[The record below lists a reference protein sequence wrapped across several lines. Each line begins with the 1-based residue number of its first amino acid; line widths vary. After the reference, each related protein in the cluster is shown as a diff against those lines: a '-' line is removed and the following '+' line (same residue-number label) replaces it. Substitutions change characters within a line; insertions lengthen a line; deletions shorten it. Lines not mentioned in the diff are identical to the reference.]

1 MLAIFRGRKE
11 IPPAYLMAV
20 LMESFPSELNEMG
33 RPTRPSSESERSQQV
48 SPKQSLLA
56 KSSWIFALI
65 LFSASVVA
73 AQLVERPLITARHA
87 VVTSDEPL
95 ASMAGMRILQE
106 GGNAFDAAVATAV
119 AVGVLD
125 PRMSSIG
132 GNGFATIYV
141 GKTHEVRA
149 LDFYGSAP
157 QRATASLYQ
166 GKDYSHGFLSAPV
179 PSSLKGYEA
188 LHKAYGKLPWAR
200 VLQPA
205 IELAEDGFVIR
216 QGLINDMKE
225 YQKLLQEF
233 PSTTKVLQPNGRWP
247 VAGEIFR
254 QPDLARTL
262 KDIAKNGAD
271 AFYRGPLAAHIA
283 QFYQANGG
291 VLSAEDLAG
300 YQAKWIAP
308 ISTNYRG
315 YIFYTQPPS
324 SSGIAVLEQ
333 LNMLEAYD
341 LRALGHNSS
350 EYLHLIGE
358 VMRLA
363 IADRNRYVGDPDF
376 VKVPVEKLLSKSYAA
391 ERRKLI
397 HLDTTI
403 PIATAGDFDQPDDK
417 HTTHLSVVDDDDN
430 MVALTQTLGDIF
442 GSGVIAADTGVFFSD
457 EMRHLHLDPNDPSRL
472 EPGKRSRSNQSP
484 IIVLK
489 DGKPFMT
496 IGTPGSNGIWQR
508 IVQVIANVIDFGM
521 DVQTAITAPRMI
533 YGGRA
538 ETGTEF
544 RPVFKVEDRVP
555 LATLDALRSKGYEVI
570 SVKDDD
576 GRVNGIVID
585 PATGFRL
592 GGADPREMGYALGW

>member
-1 MLAIFRGRKE
+1 MGARLA
-11 IPPAYLMAV
+11 
-20 LMESFPSELNEMG
+20 
-33 RPTRPSSESERSQQV
+33 QV
-48 SPKQSLLA
+48 QNQKGASKVSVRQLFLA
-56 KSSWIFALI
+56 KIFALVTWI
-65 LFSASVVA
+65 LFAASVVD

-132 GNGFATIYV
+132 GNGFATTYV

-149 LDFYGSAP
+149 LNFYGSAP

-179 PSSLKGYEA
+179 PSCLKGYEA
-188 LHKAYGKLPWAR
+188 LHKAYGKLAWAR

-205 IELAEDGFVIR
+205 IELAEEGFVIR

-225 YQKLLQEF
+225 YQKVLQEF

-262 KDIAKNGAD
+262 KDIATNGAD
-271 AFYRGPLAAHIA
+271 AFYRGPLAAHMV

-291 VLSAEDLAG
+291 VLGTEDLAG
-300 YQAKWIAP
+300 YQAKWVTP

-315 YIFYTQPPS
+315 YTFYTQPPS
-324 SSGIAVLEQ
+324 SSAIAVLEQ

-341 LRALGHNSS
+341 LKALGHNSP

-358 VMRLA
+358 VIRLA

-376 VKVPVEKLLSKSYAA
+376 VKVPVAKLLSKSYAA

-397 HLDTTI
+397 HLDSTM
-403 PIATAGDFDQPDDK
+403 PMATAGDFDQPGDK
-417 HTTHLSVVDDDDN
+417 HTTHLSVVDGDDN

-442 GSGVIAADTGVFFSD
+442 GSGVITADTGVLFSD

-508 IVQVIANVIDFGM
+508 IVQVIANIIDFGM

-544 RPVFKVEDRVP
+544 KPVFKVEDRIP
-555 LATLDALRSKGYEVI
+555 LATLDALRAKGYEVI

>member
-1 MLAIFRGRKE
+1 VAYKALSLPAMLGFLALTLGSS
-11 IPPAYLMAV
+11 PV
-20 LMESFPSELNEMG
+20 LHG
-33 RPTRPSSESERSQQV
+33 
-48 SPKQSLLA
+48 
-56 KSSWIFALI
+56 
-65 LFSASVVA
+65 
-73 AQLVERPLITARHA
+73 QLVERPLITARHA
-87 VVTSDEPL
+87 IVTSDEPL
-95 ASMAGMRILQE
+95 ASMAGMRILLE

-149 LDFYGSAP
+149 LNFYGTAP
-157 QRATASLYQ
+157 KRATPELYQ

-188 LHKAYGKLPWAR
+188 LHKVYGKLPWAT

-205 IELAEDGFVIR
+205 IELAENGFVLREGI
-216 QGLINDMKE
+216 ISDMK
-225 YQKLLQEF
+225 QHLPQQF
-233 PSTTKVLQPNGRWP
+233 PSTMKVMKPNGRWP
-247 VAGEIFR
+247 VAGEVFR

-262 KDIAKNGAD
+262 KEIAKDGAD
-271 AFYRGPLAAHIA
+271 AFYRGPMAARIA
-283 QFYQANGG
+283 KFYEENGG
-291 VLSAEDLAG
+291 VISTDDLAA
-300 YQAKWIAP
+300 YKAKWVTP
-308 ISTNYRG
+308 ISTTYRG
-315 YIFYTQPPS
+315 YTFYTQPPS
-324 SSGIAVLEQ
+324 SSAIAVLEQ

-341 LRALGHNSS
+341 LKTLGHNSP

-376 VKVPVEKLLSKSYAA
+376 VNVPVEKLLSKSYAA

-397 HLDTTI
+397 HLDSTI
-403 PIATAGDFDQPDDK
+403 PVATAGDAEQPGDK
-417 HTTHLSVVDDDDN
+417 HTTHLSVIDGEDN
-430 MVALTQTLGDIF
+430 MVALTQTLGDWF
-442 GSGVIAADTGVFFSD
+442 GSGVIAADTGVLFSD

-508 IVQVIANVIDFGM
+508 IVQVIVNIVDFGM
-521 DVQTAITAPRMI
+521 DTQSAITAPRMI
-533 YGGRA
+533 YGGQA
-538 ETGTEF
+538 ETGTEIK
-544 RPVFKVEDRVP
+544 PLFKVEDRIP
-555 LATLDALRSKGYEVI
+555 EATMNALRAKGYEVI
-570 SVKDDD
+570 KVGDDG
-576 GRVNGIVID
+576 GRVNGILID

-592 GGADPREMGYALGW
+592 GGADPREYGYAIGW

>member
-1 MLAIFRGRKE
+1 MSLKR
-11 IPPAYLMAV
+11 L
-20 LMESFPSELNEMG
+20 FPIRMFEL
-33 RPTRPSSESERSQQV
+33 
-48 SPKQSLLA
+48 L
-56 KSSWIFALI
+56 ALI
-65 LFSASVVA
+65 LFSTSGVN
-73 AQLVERPLITARHA
+73 AQLVERPLITGRQA
-87 VVTSDEPL
+87 VVTSDEAL

-141 GKTHEVRA
+141 GKTREVRA
-149 LDFYGSAP
+149 LNFYGSAP
-157 QRATASLYQ
+157 KHATVSRYQ

-179 PSSLKGYEA
+179 PSCLRGYEA
-188 LHKAYGKLPWAR
+188 LHKAYGKLPWAK

-205 IELAEDGFVIR
+205 IELAENGFVIR
-216 QGLINDMKE
+216 QGLIDDMNQ
-225 YQKLLQEF
+225 YQKTLLEF
-233 PSTTKVLQPNGRWP
+233 PSTTKVFQPAGRWP
-247 VAGEIFR
+247 KAGEIFR

-262 KDIAKNGAD
+262 KEIAQHGAD
-271 AFYRGPLAAHIA
+271 VFYRGPVATRIA
-283 QFYQANGG
+283 RFYQANGG
-291 VLSAEDLAG
+291 VLSEEDLAA
-300 YQAKWIAP
+300 YQAKWVTP

-315 YIFYTQPPS
+315 YTFYTQPPS

-341 LRALGHNSS
+341 LKALGHNSP

-376 VKVPVEKLLSKSYAA
+376 VKVPIEQLLSKSYAA

-397 HLDTTI
+397 HLDSTI
-403 PIATAGDFDQPDDK
+403 PIATAGDFEQPGDK
-417 HTTHLSVVDDDDN
+417 HTTHLSVIDGEDN
-430 MVALTQTLGDIF
+430 MVALTQTLGDLF
-442 GSGVIAADTGVFFSD
+442 GSGVVAADTGVLFSD
-457 EMRHLHLDPNDPSRL
+457 EMRHLHLDPSDPSRL

-484 IIVLK
+484 IIVLN

-508 IVQVIANVIDFGM
+508 IVQVIVNVVDFGM

-544 RPVFKVEDRVP
+544 KPIFKVEDRIP
-555 LATLDALRSKGYEVI
+555 EATMNALRAKGYEII

-576 GRVNGIVID
+576 GRVNGIMID

>member
-1 MLAIFRGRKE
+1 MRLSICE
-11 IPPAYLMAV
+11 
-20 LMESFPSELNEMG
+20 
-33 RPTRPSSESERSQQV
+33 
-48 SPKQSLLA
+48 LLA
-56 KSSWIFALI
+56 VI
-65 LFSASVVA
+65 LFSASVVN

-132 GNGFATIYV
+132 GNGFATVYV
-141 GKTHEVRA
+141 GKTREVRA
-149 LDFYGSAP
+149 LNFYGSAP
-157 QRATASLYQ
+157 KGATVNLYQ
-166 GKDYSHGFLSAPV
+166 GKDYSHGILSAPV
-179 PSSLKGYEA
+179 PSCLRGYEA

-205 IELAEDGFVIR
+205 IDLAENGFVIR
-216 QGLINDMKE
+216 QGLIDDMNQ
-225 YQKLLQEF
+225 YQKVLLEF
-233 PSTTKVLQPNGRWP
+233 SSTKKVFQPDARWP
-247 VAGEIFR
+247 KAGEIFR
-254 QPDLARTL
+254 QPDLAKTL
-262 KDIAKNGAD
+262 KDIAEHGAD
-271 AFYRGPLAAHIA
+271 TFYRGPMATRIA

-291 VLSAEDLAG
+291 VLSEDDLAG
-300 YQAKWIAP
+300 YQAKWVTP
-308 ISTNYRG
+308 ISTTYRG
-315 YIFYTQPPS
+315 YTFYTQPPS
-324 SSGIAVLEQ
+324 SSAIAVLEQ

-341 LRALGHNSS
+341 LKALGHNSP

-363 IADRNRYVGDPDF
+363 IADRNRFVGDPDF
-376 VKVPVEKLLSKSYAA
+376 VKVPVERLLSKDYAA

-397 HLDTTI
+397 HLDSTI
-403 PIATAGDFDQPDDK
+403 PVARAGDFEQTEDK
-417 HTTHLSVVDDDDN
+417 HTTHLSVIDGEGN
-430 MVALTQTLGDIF
+430 MVALTQTLGDLF
-442 GSGVIAADTGVFFSD
+442 GSGVVAANTGVLFSD
-457 EMRHLHLDPNDPSRL
+457 EMRHLHLDRNDPSRL

-484 IIVLK
+484 LIVLK

-508 IVQVIANVIDFGM
+508 IVQVIVNVVDFGM
-521 DVQTAITAPRMI
+521 DVQSAITAPRMI

-544 RPVFKVEDRVP
+544 KPVFKVEDRIP
-555 LATLDALRSKGYEVI
+555 EMTINALRAKGYEITV
-570 SVKDDD
+570 VKDDD

-585 PATGFRL
+585 PVTGFRL

>member
-1 MLAIFRGRKE
+1 MSLK
-11 IPPAYLMAV
+11 L
-20 LMESFPSELNEMG
+20 LFPI
-33 RPTRPSSESERSQQV
+33 RIY
-48 SPKQSLLA
+48 KLL
-56 KSSWIFALI
+56 ALI
-65 LFSASVVA
+65 LLSASTA
-73 AQLVERPLITARHA
+73 NAQLVERPLITARHA

-132 GNGFATIYV
+132 GNGFATVYV
-141 GKTHEVRA
+141 AKAHEVRA
-149 LDFYGSAP
+149 LNFYGSAP
-157 QRATASLYQ
+157 KGATVNLYQ
-166 GKDYSHGFLSAPV
+166 GKDYSHGILSAPA
-179 PSSLKGYEA
+179 PSCLKGYEA

-205 IELAEDGFVIR
+205 IDLAENGFVIR
-216 QGLINDMKE
+216 QGLIDDMNQ
-225 YQKLLQEF
+225 YQKVLLEF
-233 PSTTKVLQPNGRWP
+233 PSTKKAFQPGGRWP
-247 VAGEIFR
+247 KAGEIFR
-254 QPDLARTL
+254 QPDLANTL
-262 KDIAKNGAD
+262 KDIAEHGAD
-271 AFYRGPLAAHIA
+271 AFYRGPMATRIA

-291 VLSAEDLAG
+291 VLSEDDLAA
-300 YQAKWIAP
+300 YQAKWVTP
-308 ISTNYRG
+308 ISTTYRG
-315 YIFYTQPPS
+315 YTFYTQPPS
-324 SSGIAVLEQ
+324 SSAIAVLEQ

-341 LRALGHNSS
+341 LKALGHNSP

-363 IADRNRYVGDPDF
+363 IADRNRFVGDPDF

-397 HLDTTI
+397 RLDSTI
-403 PIATAGDFDQPDDK
+403 PVATAGDFEQPGDK
-417 HTTHLSVVDDDDN
+417 HTTHLSVVDGDDN

-442 GSGVIAADTGVFFSD
+442 GSGVVAADTGVLFSD

-484 IIVLK
+484 LIVLK

-508 IVQVIANVIDFGM
+508 IVQVIVNIVDFGM
-521 DVQTAITAPRMI
+521 DVQSAITAPRMI

-544 RPVFKVEDRVP
+544 KPIFKVEDRIP
-555 LATLDALRSKGYEVI
+555 EATINALRAKGYEITV
-570 SVKDDD
+570 VKDDN

-592 GGADPREMGYALGW
+592 GGADPREMDYAIGW

>member
-1 MLAIFRGRKE
+1 LSQLQIGE
-11 IPPAYLMAV
+11 L
-20 LMESFPSELNEMG
+20 PSELNEMG
-33 RPTRPSSESERSQQV
+33 CPSRPSPESERSHQV
-48 SPKQSLLA
+48 SPKQLLLA
-56 KSSWIFALI
+56 KIFGLLALI
-65 LFSASVVA
+65 LFSSSVVD

-149 LDFYGSAP
+149 LNFYGSAP

-179 PSSLKGYEA
+179 PSCLKGYEA
-188 LHKAYGKLPWAR
+188 LHKAYGKLPWTR

-225 YQKLLQEF
+225 YRKVLQEF

-291 VLSAEDLAG
+291 VLSTEDLAG
-300 YQAKWIAP
+300 YQAKWVTP

-315 YIFYTQPPS
+315 YTFYTQPPS
-324 SSGIAVLEQ
+324 SSAIAVLEQ
-333 LNMLEAYD
+333 LNILEAYD
-341 LRALGHNSS
+341 LKALGHNSP

-358 VMRLA
+358 VIRLA

-376 VKVPVEKLLSKSYAA
+376 VKVPVETLLSKSYAA

-397 HLDTTI
+397 HLDSTI

-417 HTTHLSVVDDDDN
+417 HTTHLSVVDGDEN

-442 GSGVIAADTGVFFSD
+442 GSGVITADTGVFFSD
-457 EMRHLHLDPNDPSRL
+457 EMRHLHLDANDPSRL

-508 IVQVIANVIDFGM
+508 IVQVIANVVDFGM

-538 ETGTEF
+538 ETGTAF
-544 RPVFKVEDRVP
+544 RPVFKVEDRIP
-555 LATLDALRSKGYEVI
+555 LATLDALRAKGYEVI